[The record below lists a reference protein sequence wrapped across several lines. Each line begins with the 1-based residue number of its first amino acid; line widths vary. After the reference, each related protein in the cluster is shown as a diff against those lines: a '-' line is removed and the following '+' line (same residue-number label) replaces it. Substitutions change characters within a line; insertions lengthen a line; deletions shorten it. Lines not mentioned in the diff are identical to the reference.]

1 MIYVLFHHPV
11 NSDAVALVLFRLL
24 ADLDV
29 VTLVRFRRLADLD
42 VVALVRFHRLADLG
56 AMIPVRFHRL
66 VGAYAVLFR
75 HLVNAYAVVPVP
87 FHPLADMDVVAPV
100 LFHLCP
106 VMAVAEDMLM
116 TSKIWSEL
124 LSILCNDYSSEST
137 KKSINDYYLYLVG
150 KYAKTRHYF
159 FESFE
164 INVSFYLMSRT
175 HLLCKIVSGA
185 A

>member
-1 MIYVLFHHPV
+1 
-11 NSDAVALVLFRLL
+11 
-24 ADLDV
+24 
-29 VTLVRFRRLADLD
+29 
-42 VVALVRFHRLADLG
+42 
-56 AMIPVRFHRL
+56 MIPVRFHRL